1 MLKELKEIINKELKE
16 TRRTMY
22 EYIENISKDTNCK
35 NELNRNSGTEKYNDW
50 NEKLA
55 RGFY

>member
-35 NELNRNSGTEKYNDW
+35 NELNRNSGTEKYND
-50 NEKLA
+50 
-55 RGFY
+55 